1 MAEVLFKDLV
11 SRLEPDVMWNIASAG
26 CWARPNNLATTTA
39 IEVMKDRGLNL
50 DDHLSQPVTEA
61 LLDQYHLVLVM
72 EEQHKGFILRNFP
85 DVGKNTYL
93 LYEMV
98 DKQKEIWDPVGMSRQ
113 AYENT
118 ADEML
123 RIMKEGFKNI
133 STLAS

>member
-11 SRLEPDVMWNIASAG
+11 SQLDPETSWIINSAG
-26 CWARPNNLATTTA
+26 CWARPNNPATSTA

-50 DDHLSQPVTEA
+50 NDHLSQPVTEA
-61 LLDQYHLVLVM
+61 LVEKYNLSLVM
-72 EEQHKGFILRNFP
+72 EEEHKRFIFRNFP
-85 DVGKNTYL
+85 DVAKNTYL
-93 LYEMV
+93 LYEIV
-98 DKQKEIWDPVGMSRQ
+98 DKLQEIWDPVGMSKQ

-123 RIMKEGFKNI
+123 RIMREGFKKI

>member
-11 SRLEPDVMWNIASAG
+11 SQLDPNAGWEIASAG
-26 CWARPNNLATTTA
+26 CWARLNNPATSTA
-39 IEVMKDRGLNL
+39 IKVMKDRGINL
-50 DDHLSQPVTEA
+50 SDHLSQPITEA
-61 LLDQYHLVLVM
+61 LLEKYQLILVM
-72 EEQHKGFILRNFP
+72 EEEHKRFILRNFH

-98 DKQKEIWDPVGMSRQ
+98 DKLQEIWDPVGMSKQ

-123 RIMKEGFKNI
+123 RIMRDGYKKI